1 MCQVALVGGH
11 RSSGEMDGD
20 LVTQVTRFQSEGTGH
35 VSGKATRDEM
45 AGGEGSREAPRGGGI
60 KTTEK
65 AGQSREKGDVDLYL
79 GTVWSLMTLDD
90 PVLDD
95 RGRFL
100 WSWGWRLGGT

>member
-1 MCQVALVGGH
+1 
-11 RSSGEMDGD
+11 MDGD
-20 LVTQVTRFQSEGTGH
+20 GWRSSHAGGISAEGTGH
-35 VSGKATRDEM
+35 MSGKAMRDGM
-45 AGGEGSREAPRGGGI
+45 AGREGSREAPRGGGI

-65 AGQSREKGDVDLYL
+65 AGQSREKGDMDLSL

-100 WSWGWRLGGT
+100 WSWGWRMGGT